1 MSERKTNA
9 ARRKHLEEDEQQA
22 LFQWVDWMSG
32 THPELEMLF
41 HIPNGGKRGKL
52 EAIRLKREGVK
63 AGVPDLFLPVARGD
77 YHGLFVELKA
87 GKGVASLMQREWI
100 VRLEKQGYRA
110 QIAVGWE
117 AAAKVIMEYLK
128 LGEEGK

>member
-22 LFQWVDWMSG
+22 LFQWIDWMSG

-77 YHGLFVELKA
+77 YHGLFIELKA

-117 AAAKVIMEYLK
+117 AAAKAIMEYLK
-128 LGEEGK
+128 LGEAE

>member
-63 AGVPDLFLPVARGD
+63 AGVPDLFLPVARGG

-117 AAAKVIMEYLK
+117 EAAKVIMEYLK
-128 LGEEGK
+128 LGGET